1 MSEKKLSEWA
11 WPYIKNFR
19 TYIDIGASTGK
30 TSSPYIGK
38 FEKIY
43 CFEPNPNSFKELLN
57 FPELTCYNCALGDT
71 NEKKLLIMND
81 ITLNPEH
88 GSLSELRNKDWTN
101 GEKFE
106 VEVKRLDDFKFEN
119 VDFIKIDTEQ
129 YELQVI
135 AGGIKT
141 IKKHRPTIFFEN
153 KRNEADQVILVLLDL
168 GFTVR
173 KWKSDTIAYYTD

>member
-1 MSEKKLSEWA
+1 MSERKLTDCA

-30 TSSPYIGK
+30 TSVPFIDK

-43 CFEPNPNSFKELLN
+43 CFEPNPNSFKELLK
-57 FPELTCYNCALGDT
+57 FPKLICHNCALGETDET
-71 NEKKLLIMND
+71 KLLIIND
-81 ITLNPEH
+81 TTHNPEH
-88 GSLSELRNKDWTN
+88 GSLSELRNKDWIN
-101 GEKFE
+101 GEQYE

-129 YELQVI
+129 YELQVVT
-135 AGGIKT
+135 GGIKT

-153 KRNEADQVILVLLDL
+153 KRGEANQVILLLLDL